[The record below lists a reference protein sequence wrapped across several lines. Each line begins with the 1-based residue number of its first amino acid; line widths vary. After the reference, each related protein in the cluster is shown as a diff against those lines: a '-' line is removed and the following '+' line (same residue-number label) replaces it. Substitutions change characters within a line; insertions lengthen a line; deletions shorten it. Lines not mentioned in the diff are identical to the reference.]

1 MAIVKTLVYFVS
13 CCILIVF
20 IKSIWFNKNQKQIY
34 KFCLLNVLLAFF
46 WTILSFI
53 NESIRY
59 LTGHYIFAV
68 FFLSTTCTYF
78 LPSAALIL
86 SIIIAK
92 DRISLKSMFL
102 FSFPPIVFTLL
113 HAANSYHSLIY
124 KSYDNLNNTMTG
136 MGPLFIIYAAYQ
148 FVYTMFSVIYIMKFS
163 LKHTN
168 GLSKQILLFVA
179 GILAPIVFS
188 SFSLLKRYLPETSP
202 FPSYYVVFIYLFFA
216 FCITYSIKKYRFLD
230 IIPIA
235 LQNVVD
241 NMSDPFIVTDLN
253 GNIIDKNKIFVDLF
267 GKEAIKKKSNHFFDY
282 LKNMN
287 ITNIH
292 HSNPNIMEKQ
302 FFNLI
307 DKMEYYFSL
316 TKTKKIIINMECAV
330 TIGTQNKDFKIE
342 IKPILVQDRFLAIL
356 IMFKDI
362 TEHKQ
367 ILKLMEENTNQ
378 LIEKARLLSLNQLI
392 GGIAHNIKTPL
403 MSSSGGILALTR
415 YTERLDELLKDED
428 IYIKH
433 PEFNN
438 VLKDML
444 QWEKMI
450 KQYLLYISDVI
461 TAVKDQSVS
470 LNSSKTNKFTIAEV
484 VEKINLL
491 MSYEFKRKNCKFNV
505 YFSID
510 PQTQIIG
517 DIVVLTQILN
527 NVIMNS
533 IQAYEDGGE
542 IQLTV
547 CKDKNDI
554 VFVVRDYGKGISDD
568 VKQKLFNQMV
578 TTKGKDG
585 TGLGLYI
592 SNIALH
598 GSFNGTMGLQPN
610 IDRGTG
616 IFISIPIKI

>member
-1 MAIVKTLVYFVS
+1 MSIVKASVYFVS

-20 IKSIWFNKNQKQIY
+20 IKSIWFNRNQKQIY
-34 KFCLLNVLLAFF
+34 KFCLLNVLLTFF
-46 WTILSFI
+46 WTFFNFI
-53 NESIRY
+53 NESLRC

-68 FFLSTTCTYF
+68 FFLSASCTYF
-78 LPSAALIL
+78 LPSTALIL

-102 FSFPPIVFTLL
+102 ISLPPIVFILL
-113 HAANSYHSLIY
+113 HVTNNYHTLMY
-124 KSYDNLNNTMTG
+124 KSYDNLNNTITG
-136 MGPLFIIYAAYQ
+136 TGPLFIIYATYQ
-148 FVYTMFSVIYIMKFS
+148 FVYTMFSVIYIMNFS
-163 LKHTN
+163 LKYTN
-168 GLSKQILLFVA
+168 GLSKQVLLFIA

-188 SFSLLKRYLPETSP
+188 CFSLLKQFLPDTSP
-202 FPSYYVVFIYLFFA
+202 FPSYYIVFLYLFFS

-230 IIPIA
+230 IMPIA

-241 NMSDPFIVTDLN
+241 NMSDPFIVTDLY
-253 GNIIDKNKIFVDLF
+253 GNIIDKNKIFADLF
-267 GKEAIKKKSNHFFDY
+267 GKPLKIESNHFFDY
-282 LKNMN
+282 LKHMN
-287 ITNIH
+287 ITYLQ
-292 HSNPNIMEKQ
+292 HSNLNIKETQ
-302 FFNLI
+302 FANFK
-307 DKMEYYFSL
+307 DKMEYYFELVKSQRL
-316 TKTKKIIINMECAV
+316 TINMECSI
-330 TIGTQNKDFKIE
+330 TIDNQNKDFQIE
-342 IKPILVQDRFLAIL
+342 IKPIQVQARFLAML

-367 ILKLMEENTNQ
+367 NLKLVEENTKQ

-415 YTERLDELLKDED
+415 YTERIDNLLKDED
-428 IYIKH
+428 IYIKY
-433 PEFNN
+433 PEFDD

-461 TAVKDQSVS
+461 TAVKDQSLS
-470 LNSSKTNKFTIAEV
+470 LNSSKTNKFTILEV

-491 MSYEFKRKNCKFNV
+491 MSYEFKKKNCKLNTHFN
-505 YFSID
+505 ID
-510 PQTQIIG
+510 SQTQIVG

-542 IQLTV
+542 IILTV
-547 CKDKNDI
+547 SMEKNNI

-568 VKQKLFNQMV
+568 VKQKLFSQMV

-598 GSFNGTMGLQPN
+598 GSFNGTMGIQPN
-610 IDRGTG
+610 VDKGTA
-616 IFISIPIKI
+616 IFISIPVKI

>member
-1 MAIVKTLVYFVS
+1 MSIVKASVYFVS

-20 IKSIWFNKNQKQIY
+20 IKSIWFNRNQKQIY
-34 KFCLLNVLLAFF
+34 KFCLLNVLLTFF
-46 WTILSFI
+46 WTFFYFI
-53 NESIRY
+53 NESISH

-68 FFLSTTCTYF
+68 FFLSATCTYF
-78 LPSAALIL
+78 LPSTALIL
-86 SIIIAK
+86 SIIITK
-92 DRISLKSMFL
+92 DRMSLKSMFL
-102 FSFPPIVFTLL
+102 ISLPPIVFILL
-113 HAANSYHSLIY
+113 HATNNCHTLMY
-124 KSYDNLNNTMTG
+124 KSYDSLNNTITG
-136 MGPLFIIYAAYQ
+136 TGPLFIIYATYQ
-148 FVYTMFSVIYIMKFS
+148 FVYTMFSVIYIMNFS

-168 GLSKQILLFVA
+168 GLSKQVLLFIA

-188 SFSLLKRYLPETSP
+188 CFSLLKQYLPETSP
-202 FPSYYVVFIYLFFA
+202 FPSYYIVFLYLFFS

-230 IIPIA
+230 IMPIA

-241 NMSDPFIVTDLN
+241 NMSDPFIVIDLN
-253 GNIIDKNKIFVDLF
+253 GNIIDKNKIFADLF
-267 GKEAIKKKSNHFFDY
+267 GKPLKIESNHFFDY
-282 LKNMN
+282 LKYMN
-287 ITNIH
+287 ITYLQ
-292 HSNPNIMEKQ
+292 HSNLNINETQ
-302 FFNLI
+302 FVNFK
-307 DKMEYYFSL
+307 DKLEYYFELAKSRRL
-316 TKTKKIIINMECAV
+316 IINMECS
-330 TIGTQNKDFKIE
+330 IIIDNQNKDFQIE
-342 IKPILVQDRFLAIL
+342 IKPIQVQDRFLAML

-367 ILKLMEENTNQ
+367 NLKLMEENTKQ

-415 YTERLDELLKDED
+415 YTERIDNLLKDEG
-428 IYIKH
+428 IYIKY
-433 PEFNN
+433 PEFND

-491 MSYEFKRKNCKFNV
+491 MSFEFKKKNCKLNTHFN
-505 YFSID
+505 ID
-510 PQTQIIG
+510 PQTQIVG

-533 IQAYEDGGE
+533 IQAYDDGGE
-542 IQLTV
+542 IILTV
-547 CKDKNDI
+547 SKEKNNI

-568 VKQKLFNQMV
+568 VKQKLFSQMV

-610 IDRGTG
+610 IDQGTA
-616 IFISIPIKI
+616 IFISIPVKT

>member
-1 MAIVKTLVYFVS
+1 MSIVKASVYFVS

-20 IKSIWFNKNQKQIY
+20 IKSIWFNRNQKQIY
-34 KFCLLNVLLAFF
+34 KFCLLNVLLTFF
-46 WTILSFI
+46 WTFFNFI
-53 NESIRY
+53 NESLRC

-68 FFLSTTCTYF
+68 FFLSASCTYF
-78 LPSAALIL
+78 LPSTALIL

-102 FSFPPIVFTLL
+102 ISLPPIVFILL
-113 HAANSYHSLIY
+113 HVTNNYHTLMY
-124 KSYDNLNNTMTG
+124 KSYDNLNNTITG
-136 MGPLFIIYAAYQ
+136 TGPLFIIYATYQ
-148 FVYTMFSVIYIMKFS
+148 FVYTMLSVIYIMNFS
-163 LKHTN
+163 LKYTN
-168 GLSKQILLFVA
+168 GLSKQVLLFIA

-188 SFSLLKRYLPETSP
+188 CFSLLKRFLPDTSP
-202 FPSYYVVFIYLFFA
+202 FPSYYIVFLYLFFS

-230 IIPIA
+230 IMPIA

-241 NMSDPFIVTDLN
+241 NMSDPFIVTDLY
-253 GNIIDKNKIFVDLF
+253 GNIIDKNKIFADLF
-267 GKEAIKKKSNHFFDY
+267 GKPLKIESNHFFDY
-282 LKNMN
+282 LKHMN
-287 ITNIH
+287 ITYLQ
-292 HSNPNIMEKQ
+292 HSNLNIKETQ
-302 FFNLI
+302 FANFK
-307 DKMEYYFSL
+307 DKMEYYFELVKSQRL
-316 TKTKKIIINMECAV
+316 TINMECSI
-330 TIGTQNKDFKIE
+330 TIDNQNKDFQIE
-342 IKPILVQDRFLAIL
+342 IKPIQVQARFLAML

-367 ILKLMEENTNQ
+367 NLKLVEENTKQ

-415 YTERLDELLKDED
+415 YTERIDNLLKDED
-428 IYIKH
+428 IYIKY
-433 PEFNN
+433 PEFDD

-470 LNSSKTNKFTIAEV
+470 LNSSKTNKFTISEV

-491 MSYEFKRKNCKFNV
+491 MSYEFKKKNCKLNTHFN
-505 YFSID
+505 ID
-510 PQTQIIG
+510 SQTQIVG

-542 IQLTV
+542 IILTV
-547 CKDKNDI
+547 SMEKNNI

-568 VKQKLFNQMV
+568 VKQKLFSQMV

-598 GSFNGTMGLQPN
+598 GSFNGTMGIQPN
-610 IDRGTG
+610 VDKGTA
-616 IFISIPIKI
+616 IFISIPVKI

>member
-1 MAIVKTLVYFVS
+1 
-13 CCILIVF
+13 
-20 IKSIWFNKNQKQIY
+20 
-34 KFCLLNVLLAFF
+34 
-46 WTILSFI
+46 
-53 NESIRY
+53 
-59 LTGHYIFAV
+59 
-68 FFLSTTCTYF
+68 
-78 LPSAALIL
+78 
-86 SIIIAK
+86 
-92 DRISLKSMFL
+92 
-102 FSFPPIVFTLL
+102 
-113 HAANSYHSLIY
+113 
-124 KSYDNLNNTMTG
+124 
-136 MGPLFIIYAAYQ
+136 
-148 FVYTMFSVIYIMKFS
+148 MKFS

-188 SFSLLKRYLPETSP
+188 SFSLLKRFLPETSP
-202 FPSYYVVFIYLFFA
+202 FPSYYIVFIYLFFA

-253 GNIIDKNKIFVDLF
+253 GNIIDKNKIFLDLF
-267 GKEAIKKKSNHFFDY
+267 GKSMKKESNHFFDY
-282 LKNMN
+282 LKNMQ
-287 ITNIH
+287 ITSLNH
-292 HSNPNIMEKQ
+292 TSSDLPEKQ
-302 FFNLI
+302 FKNFI
-307 DKMEYYFSL
+307 EKMKYYFNL
-316 TKTKKIIINMECAV
+316 TKTKKIKINIECAV
-330 TIGTQNKDFKIE
+330 TKDNQNKDFQIE
-342 IKPILVQDRFLAIL
+342 IKPISIQNRFLAIL

-362 TEHKQ
+362 SEHKQ

-415 YTERLDELLKDED
+415 YTEQLDKLLKDED

-433 PEFNN
+433 PEFND
-438 VLKDML
+438 VLKDMM

-461 TAVKDQSVS
+461 TAVKDQSIS
-470 LNSSKTNKFTIAEV
+470 LNSSKTNEFTIAQV

-491 MSYEFKRKNCKFNV
+491 MAYEFKKKSCKFNF
-505 YFSID
+505 YFNID
-510 PQTQIIG
+510 PQTQIVG
-517 DIVVLTQILN
+517 DMVVLTQILN

-533 IQAYEDGGE
+533 IQAYDDGGE
-542 IQLTV
+542 IDLTV
-547 CKDKNDI
+547 SKNESDI
-554 VFVVRDYGKGISDD
+554 VFVVRDYGKGIADD
-568 VKQKLFNQMV
+568 VKQKLFYQMI

-616 IFISIPIKI
+616 VFISIPIKT